1 MMTKTERA
9 DLLLDAI
16 GMIGDDIIAES
27 SGLPGVLPIPSKLRL
42 NIMVMR
48 RLIAAMICFVI
59 ISAITPLSVYLYNNY
74 IIPAVAPAETTE
86 DETSDTDTDTDTET
100 DINNEIFNLPEGY
113 KADGYTNFEMLSLED
128 GAQKK
133 VSVFAFTLSSKNGGA
148 RAIYLEIKDFDGKEA
163 TDSMLLPG
171 YSLVLIHQPYLSELI
186 ILNTSLEEDS
196 QVLGHVYVKKYCVTD
211 GKLIESDWM
220 GIRSA
225 DFDLSDE
232 NSVTD
237 SRVGVFNVFATLG
250 SELDTANNKFL
261 IIDTYSTDTDRI
273 HHPDEKVSAPDINGD
288 RKAGKRTWSLER
300 ICELFG
306 YEAPVIT
313 EKEPVPDVTLE
324 SGLVLRYIETD
335 DGDILYGITGCSS
348 EAMTELR
355 IPSEYNG
362 IPITV
367 LDMNVLSACRAETI
381 IFPDSLTMF
390 NKQKLGEDVKRVII
404 ECNKDTY
411 FTIGIFRGSMIKEAI
426 FTGDMNMIPNEMF
439 YDCTELESVVFP
451 ENLTLIGEAAFWDCV
466 SLREVNF
473 PQSLRSIQA
482 DGFLGCKSIKSIILP
497 DGFESI
503 GDTAFAGCT
512 SATEI
517 YIPSTLKK
525 IERNAFSGHSCE
537 VITLPEGVEYL
548 GGDAFTG
555 SKLRFLYLP
564 HSLTYFD
571 HNFLFTDDLV
581 IEKVYYNGTKDEFE
595 SHLVP
600 VNANKNE
607 YTIVFTDVSIRI
619 EKHE

>member
-1 MMTKTERA
+1 MTKTQKV

-27 SGLPGVLPIPSKLRL
+27 SGISKVLPIPSKLKINL
-42 NIMVMR
+42 MVMR
-48 RLIAAMICFVI
+48 RLIAAAICLMIV
-59 ISAITPLSVYLYNNY
+59 SAITPLSVYLYNNY
-74 IIPAVAPAETTE
+74 IVPAFQPAETS
-86 DETSDTDTDTDTET
+86 DAETSDSVTET
-100 DINNEIFNLPEGY
+100 EPEDESDLFDLPEGY
-113 KADGYTNFEMLSLED
+113 GLDGHTSFDIMTFEDSAQKKAKIYLFTLSRTHDGARALYIEIRSFDGSEITDTALFPGHSVILMQQMNLDELIVFNTYLED
-128 GAQKK
+128 GS
-133 VSVFAFTLSSKNGGA
+133 SV
-148 RAIYLEIKDFDGKEA
+148 IGKA
-163 TDSMLLPG
+163 D
-171 YSLVLIHQPYLSELI
+171 IA
-186 ILNTSLEEDS
+186 
-196 QVLGHVYVKKYCVTD
+196 KYCVID
-211 GKLIESDWM
+211 GKIVESDWI
-220 GIRSA
+220 GIRHA
-225 DFDLSDE
+225 DFDLTDE
-232 NSVTD
+232 ESVTS
-237 SRVGVFNVFATLG
+237 SRLSVFNMFMNLSQEIESTNGKLLI
-250 SELDTANNKFL
+250 LDTYTSDKDIF
-261 IIDTYSTDTDRI
+261 
-273 HHPDEKVSAPDINGD
+273 HHPDEKISAPNITED
-288 RKAGKRTWSLER
+288 RKAGKRTWSIDR
-300 ICELFG
+300 FCELFG
-306 YEAPVIT
+306 YEPPVIT
-313 EKEPVPDVTLE
+313 EKVPVPDVTLE

-355 IPSEYNG
+355 IPGEYNG

-367 LDMNVLSACRAETI
+367 LDKNVLSACRAETI

-390 NKQKLGEDVKRVII
+390 NKQKLGADVKRVII

-525 IERNAFSGHSCE
+525 IERNTFSGHSCE

-581 IEKVYYNGTKDEFE
+581 IEKVYYNGTKDEFA

-619 EKHE
+619 EKYE

>member
-27 SGLPGVLPIPSKLRL
+27 SGLSGVIPIPSKLRL

-74 IIPAVAPAETTE
+74 IIPAINPTETTA
-86 DETSDTDTDTDTET
+86 DETSHTET
-100 DINNEIFNLPEGY
+100 DVETNGENELFNLPEGY
-113 KADGYTNFEMLSLED
+113 ELDGYTNFEMLSLADE
-128 GAQKK
+128 AQKK
-133 VSVFAFTLSSKNGGA
+133 VSVFAFTLSSKSDSD
-148 RAIYLEIKDFDGKEA
+148 RALYLEIRSFDGKEV
-163 TDSMLLPG
+163 TDTALIPGHSLL
-171 YSLVLIHQPYLSELI
+171 LIHQPYLSELI
-186 ILNTSLEEDS
+186 ILNASLEEGSD
-196 QVLGHVYVKKYCVTD
+196 VLGHVSVKKLYVTD
-211 GKLIESDWM
+211 GAIEESNWS
-220 GIRSA
+220 GIRNA

-237 SRVGVFNVFATLG
+237 SRVGVFNVFITLAQ
-250 SELDTANNKFL
+250 ELETSKNKFL
-261 IIDTYSTDTDRI
+261 IIDTYSSNTDRI
-273 HHPDEKVSAPDINGD
+273 HHPSEEVSAPDINAD
-288 RKAGKRTWSLER
+288 RKEGKRTWSLER
-300 ICELFG
+300 ICDLFG
-306 YEAPVIT
+306 YSPPVVT
-313 EKEPVPDVTLE
+313 EKEPVPDITLE
-324 SGLVLRYIETD
+324 NGLVLRYIEND
-335 DGDILYGITGCSS
+335 DGDIFYGVTGCSS
-348 EAMTELR
+348 ESMTELR
-355 IPSEYNG
+355 IPNEYNG

-367 LDMNVLSACRAETI
+367 LDTNVLSGCRAETI

-390 NKQKLGEDVKRVII
+390 NKQKLGEGVKRVII

-411 FTIGIFRGSMIKEAI
+411 FSIGIFRGSMIKEAI
-426 FTGDMNMIPNEMF
+426 FTGDMYMIPNEMF

-451 ENLTLIGEAAFWDCV
+451 ENLTLIGEAAFWDCT

-473 PQSLRSIQA
+473 PKSLRSIQA
-482 DGFLGCKSIKSIILP
+482 DGFIGCQSIKSIILP
-497 DGFESI
+497 EGFESI

-525 IERNAFSGHSCE
+525 IERNAFNGHSCE

-581 IEKVYYNGTKDEFE
+581 IEKVYYNGTKDEFA

-619 EKHE
+619 EKYD